1 MIKIVTK
8 AKHDERMVVYLIV
21 NGSIE
26 QVLEDYYSGDLDE
39 FFGRLDKKYDL
50 YFIDKHDAR
59 QYLRGI

>member
-8 AKHDERMVVYLIV
+8 AKHDKRMVVYLIV
-21 NGSIE
+21 DGNIE

-39 FFGRLDKKYDL
+39 FFDRLDKKYNL

-59 QYLRGI
+59 QYLRGM